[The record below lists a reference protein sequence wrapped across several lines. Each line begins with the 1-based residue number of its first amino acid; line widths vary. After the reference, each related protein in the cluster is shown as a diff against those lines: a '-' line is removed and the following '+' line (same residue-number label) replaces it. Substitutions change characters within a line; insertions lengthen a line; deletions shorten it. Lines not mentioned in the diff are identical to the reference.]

1 MARSAEGEG
10 DRAGTL
16 PVCSSKKVVRGD
28 PITLTLAATHLDLS
42 HSVGEVSYGAHT
54 RPSVP
59 NRPCGRSTS
68 SNAITA

>member
-10 DRAGTL
+10 DRAGTP
-16 PVCSSKKVVRGD
+16 PVWCSKKVVRGD
-28 PITLTLAATHLDLS
+28 PITLTLAAARLDLS
-42 HSVGEVSYGAHT
+42 HSVGEVNYGAHT

-68 SNAITA
+68 NSAITA